1 MGGVNNLKVVD
12 PTVNT
17 LTVRWDPAVGN
28 VRSYKVTYSAEGD
41 GEQRTVG
48 AAGRNIL
55 ILLRRRRAWSHVLR
69 SAGGGVR
76 RHHQPDPE

>member
-1 MGGVNNLKVVD
+1 MNNLKVVD

-48 AAGRNIL
+48 AAWPQHPHLTSSSSLCPGL
-55 ILLRRRRAWSHVLR
+55 MCPLCRRRCQA
-69 SAGGGVR
+69 A
-76 RHHQPDPE
+76 PPA